1 MTEIYNYINNG
12 TGISWLDNVIEIALI
27 IILVRLLTLFVKFI
41 FKREAFQ
48 DSLYHRLLKN
58 IIIVLI
64 YLVGLITIVGQ
75 IPSLSKYV
83 DTIIAGSGIIAL
95 AVSLSAQ
102 ESLSNILSGLF
113 ITIFKPFE
121 IGDRVRLV
129 SSDITGIIEDIT
141 LRHTVIRTFT
151 NTRLVVPN
159 STMSKETIENSNL
172 IDNRASAFVDVV
184 IAYESDLHKAM
195 KIISDI
201 IGNNPL
207 YLDIRTPEEI
217 EQNQPKVEVYLRELG
232 RDGVHLRASMWTKSV
247 ALNFKACS
255 DARIKIKE
263 AFDNEGIEIP
273 YNKISITKLE
283 ET

>member
-12 TGISWLDNVIEIALI
+12 TGISWLDNVIGIALI

-172 IDNRASAFVDVV
+172 IDNRASAFVDIV

-195 KIISDI
+195 KIMSDI

-217 EQNQPKVEVYLRELG
+217 EQNQPKVEVYLRELD

-273 YNKISITKLE
+273 YNKISITK
-283 ET
+283 T